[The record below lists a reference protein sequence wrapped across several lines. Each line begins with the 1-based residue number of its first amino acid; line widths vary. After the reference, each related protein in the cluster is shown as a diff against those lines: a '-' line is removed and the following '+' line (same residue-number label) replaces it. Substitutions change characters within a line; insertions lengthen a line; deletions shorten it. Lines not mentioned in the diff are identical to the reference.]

1 MFESYITP
9 YVMKFCSKVSV
20 GQLCELI
27 TNGKDAYQSW
37 LEEFSDGNKLPELAY
52 LFQDMLKDE
61 VKIVMAQVS
70 PEHARV
76 CDANPAWTDRQLD
89 GLLNELLRPQGVS

>member
-20 GQLCELI
+20 DQLCELI

-37 LEEFSDGNKLPELAY
+37 LEEFSDGNKLPELAC

-70 PEHARV
+70 PEHARL
-76 CDANPAWTDRQLD
+76 CEANPAWTERQLD
-89 GLLNELLRPQGVS
+89 GLLNELFK